1 VLIEAL
7 LMFIPMIIIAALLWT
22 HADRIY
28 QWHSQT
34 KKENPFLFKI
44 TGFNE
49 KYIDKP
55 ELWIKHLRMQLIL
68 FTGLFTCILFI
79 FALFL

>member
-1 VLIEAL
+1 MFIEPL
-7 LMFIPMIIIAALLWT
+7 LMLIPMIIIGALLWT
-22 HADRIY
+22 HADKIY
-28 QWHSQT
+28 QWHSQA
-34 KKENPFLFKI
+34 KKDNPFLFKV

-68 FTGLFTCILFI
+68 FAGLFTCILFI
-79 FALFL
+79 VVLFL